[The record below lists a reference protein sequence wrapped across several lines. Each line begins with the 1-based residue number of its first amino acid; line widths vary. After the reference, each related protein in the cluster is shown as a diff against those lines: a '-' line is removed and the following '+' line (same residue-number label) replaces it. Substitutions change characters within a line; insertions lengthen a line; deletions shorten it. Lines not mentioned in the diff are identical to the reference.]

1 MLTSELITKNN
12 LKESLSLQNLI
23 FPRENA
29 KLNYIEAIEERKKS
43 TLPVKFQNEYFLVR
57 NENKKPVGLWGHYL
71 EGNNKDELWLGW
83 FGVSPF
89 ETKKGYGT
97 AIFKI
102 FEEFA
107 RNNGFSTIR
116 LYTDEA
122 DNSLAC
128 KLYEKM
134 GMSKEYYENKEDKTD
149 DIGKILIYSK
159 SLTEKKVLPWNNKFI
174 NYKAQK
180 EKEEIK

>member
-1 MLTSELITKNN
+1 MD
-12 LKESLSLQNLI
+12 
-23 FPRENA
+23 FP
-29 KLNYIEAIEERKKS
+29 
-43 TLPVKFQNEYFLVR
+43 Q
-57 NENKKPVGLWGHYL
+57 
-71 EGNNKDELWLGW
+71 
-83 FGVSPF
+83 
-89 ETKKGYGT
+89 
-97 AIFKI
+97 
-102 FEEFA
+102 
-107 RNNGFSTIR
+107 
-116 LYTDEA
+116 
-122 DNSLAC
+122 SLAC